1 MQAPALRSRLHCF
14 ASLDVP
20 AGRVPSQEVEQVA
33 RQAQVAV
40 VLVSAELLSGRKEEQ
55 KVLNVLWR
63 RGQVGG
69 LLLIPVRARACSL
82 EGTPLEKLKF
92 MNEKGCAE
100 LRRAERDQLW
110 VRVAKAICA
119 MLEADEEGQAEAAR
133 EMGKEG
139 LEALCSRVEERY
151 RRALLG
157 DRSLT
162 LLQVLGMRTAFPIE
176 RIYIR
181 LRLHEKPEI
190 RYLGPEEQGEQFDH
204 LHVRR
209 RQRRRLERRFG
220 EALEPQE
227 AVHRHSRC
235 VILGDP
241 GAGKTT
247 LLRHLAICILRG
259 EAPALPP
266 VPIYLS
272 LNAFAASGQENLL
285 TYAVWRL
292 TRDYRDYGLEE
303 EEVALYLRTR
313 LEEGKT
319 LFLLDALDETLI
331 GESPEE
337 AGQSYRRVVEAV
349 QRLANRSAV
358 VVTARRAG
366 YRLHRRLT
374 GFDELDVLDF
384 RQQEIEQF
392 VQRWFAQEGNG
403 RPEARAEGK
412 RLLDE
417 LLQQPHLLT
426 LAANP
431 LLLTLIVL
439 LYEESGELPARR
451 AALYRECVTLLLERW
466 DRERNIRRMGS
477 PVHLRPDHHR
487 HLLYEL
493 AWHMHARGWRY
504 APRAALEE
512 WIAEFLP
519 RLWQTGGPDLARQVL
534 EALSD
539 DSGLLREQGQDLY
552 GFLHLTLQEYCAACY
567 VSESGSVE
575 LLLPYLGDP
584 WWEEV
589 TLLYAGAVN
598 DATPLFRA
606 LLHDS
611 KKAPPEDL
619 FHSKLLLAGRCLLAQ
634 PLLRDRPELRYE
646 LPKRLLDELERTPYS
661 LMEKKLVEIL
671 APLGRVYSEPVLGS
685 GDETITKRLME
696 ILQDKNLFMLKIV
709 KRFLYQKKNQI
720 RSFALEDFDYISVFD
735 EIEIN
740 SRKTIKEDEYMI
752 VDHGYA
758 KLSGIRIIPSQDRK
772 MELLMIRLEKQNVDD
787 KIMINLLNKVKKLYN
802 SNKKIEFLLTLV
814 RTEELTVRFRSDCV
828 MLLAGMLESYGDEK
842 AIKILLSL
850 VNNKKLPEKVRG
862 DCIGVLINILTRSY
876 NKKAIEVLLSL
887 VRNEKLSV
895 DMCQKCM
902 EGLVKVL
909 GGRGDSEAIEVL
921 LSLVRNERLA
931 IMLRLVCVEEL
942 GHLAKEVP
950 LAQTGALA
958 ALADLSLHSEV
969 RAALALALGQSE
981 NRTLAAPLR
990 VCWEREQD
998 ERLKSTL
1005 LLALVCLDDLDLG
1018 VLAQAEELALQGHHD
1033 RLSSSESALWK
1044 SHLPEYL
1051 VKHSGAKTLGRL
1063 LRRSRFAR
1071 GQLSLSLIEA
1081 IEAAERRD
1089 LVPVLLDVLER
1100 SSMKAELI
1108 SLRGAK
1114 LWGLIQAISQLGE
1127 TPEVAR
1133 RLLALFQKAVI
1144 DSNLP
1149 VCYWVV
1155 DWLFEALWH
1164 VTRRAGLLV
1173 VERPRGS
1180 RRYVLLPRRGSSPAD
1195 GLPNLS

>member
-1 MQAPALRSRLHCF
+1 M
-14 ASLDVP
+14 
-20 AGRVPSQEVEQVA
+20 
-33 RQAQVAV
+33 
-40 VLVSAELLSGRKEEQ
+40 
-55 KVLNVLWR
+55 
-63 RGQVGG
+63 
-69 LLLIPVRARACSL
+69 I
-82 EGTPLEKLKF
+82 
-92 MNEKGCAE
+92 
-100 LRRAERDQLW
+100 
-110 VRVAKAICA
+110 
-119 MLEADEEGQAEAAR
+119 
-133 EMGKEG
+133 
-139 LEALCSRVEERY
+139 
-151 RRALLG
+151 
-157 DRSLT
+157 
-162 LLQVLGMRTAFPIE
+162 
-176 RIYIR
+176 
-181 LRLHEKPEI
+181 
-190 RYLGPEEQGEQFDH
+190 DH

-209 RQRRRLERRFG
+209 RQRHRLERRFG

-227 AVHRHSRC
+227 AVRRHSRC

-606 LLHDS
+606 LLNGS

-634 PLLRDRPELRYE
+634 PLLRDRPKLRYE
-646 LPKRLLDELERTPYS
+646 LPKRLLDELERTPYR
-661 LMEKKLVEIL
+661 LVEEKLAEIL
-671 APLGRVYSEPVLGS
+671 ALLGRVYSEPVLGS
-685 GDETITKRLME
+685 GDDTIKDRLHE
-696 ILQDKNLFMLKIV
+696 ILRHKNPFINNFTLTDYRIYIDIIDDYYEDTGDDDNMVVNDKSV
-709 KRFLYQKKNQI
+709 KTLVI
-720 RSFALEDFDYISVFD
+720 RRSQY
-735 EIEIN
+735 
-740 SRKTIKEDEYMI
+740 
-752 VDHGYA
+752 
-758 KLSGIRIIPSQDRK
+758 QDRK
-772 MELLMIRLEKQNVDD
+772 LELLIQRLQKQNIDEE
-787 KIMINLLNKVKKLYN
+787 IMINLLNKIGKLYEIDD
-802 SNKKIEFLLTLV
+802 KIEFLLTLV
-814 RTEELTVRFRSDCV
+814 RTE
-828 MLLAGMLESYGDEK
+828 G
-842 AIKILLSL
+842 
-850 VNNKKLPEKVRG
+850 
-862 DCIGVLINILTRSY
+862 
-876 NKKAIEVLLSL
+876 
-887 VRNEKLSV
+887 
-895 DMCQKCM
+895 
-902 EGLVKVL
+902 
-909 GGRGDSEAIEVL
+909 
-921 LSLVRNERLA
+921 
-931 IMLRLVCVEEL
+931 
-942 GHLAKEVP
+942 
-950 LAQTGALA
+950 
-958 ALADLSLHSEV
+958 
-969 RAALALALGQSE
+969 
-981 NRTLAAPLR
+981 
-990 VCWEREQD
+990 
-998 ERLKSTL
+998 
-1005 LLALVCLDDLDLG
+1005 
-1018 VLAQAEELALQGHHD
+1018 
-1033 RLSSSESALWK
+1033 
-1044 SHLPEYL
+1044 
-1051 VKHSGAKTLGRL
+1051 
-1063 LRRSRFAR
+1063 
-1071 GQLSLSLIEA
+1071 
-1081 IEAAERRD
+1081 
-1089 LVPVLLDVLER
+1089 
-1100 SSMKAELI
+1100 
-1108 SLRGAK
+1108 
-1114 LWGLIQAISQLGE
+1114 
-1127 TPEVAR
+1127 
-1133 RLLALFQKAVI
+1133 
-1144 DSNLP
+1144 
-1149 VCYWVV
+1149 
-1155 DWLFEALWH
+1155 
-1164 VTRRAGLLV
+1164 
-1173 VERPRGS
+1173 
-1180 RRYVLLPRRGSSPAD
+1180 
-1195 GLPNLS
+1195 